1 MARRRHYQGLEPAR
15 SSCESVISRPIKD
28 PSSELRVANPGLGLG
43 ISLGAPGPAP
53 EPTAAQRPRPSP
65 RSLSPCQL
73 STCCSQW
80 TLPKIPPPCQP
91 PQLPTPP
98 WCARNVIGSILSR
111 PSANSSGWE
120 ARYSATLSALVGRT
134 LLVPTPLHPVQRLEG
149 FMHCYSRLW
158 VRGCHKV
165 SWRRRTEATSAN
177 TWTLPTCQA
186 TSYCC
191 FPQHTWPE
199 ATASICVPPSVG

>member
-1 MARRRHYQGLEPAR
+1 MVPLCTQGVQAFAHFQDPWQGTLGWHQCHWQAGDDWQAEHWPTSLKSPSMAHRHHYRGLEPAR

-28 PSSELRVANPGLGLG
+28 PSSEPSVANPGLGLA
-43 ISLGAPGPAP
+43 ISLGSPGPAP

-65 RSLSPCQL
+65 RPLSPCQL

-80 TLPKIPPPCQP
+80 TLLKIPPPCQP

-120 ARYSATLSALVGRT
+120 ARYSATLLALVGRT

-149 FMHCYSRLW
+149 FMHCYS
-158 VRGCHKV
+158 
-165 SWRRRTEATSAN
+165 
-177 TWTLPTCQA
+177 
-186 TSYCC
+186 
-191 FPQHTWPE
+191 
-199 ATASICVPPSVG
+199 